1 MVGKTRCIDCMGG
14 SVPLQKQLSV
24 CQHGRDEYH
33 CRQCISSF
41 CKHGIVRYQCQECPG
56 TYICQHGHFRRLCAQ
71 CGYKCIICHVTRV
84 KSKTSKCRCCVPIA
98 KKFGFDTHE
107 SFIATALNRWA
118 VKGYLPKYMSWNQA
132 NPDAKAR
139 MLGRFRPD
147 FVWNLG
153 FHIVILEVDENQHA
167 GYDPRRELVRISR
180 IVEGFNGIP
189 VHLVRYNPDRCK
201 INGKLYKTKPGERM
215 ELLKKTLVQAFDRPN
230 LENRLTVQKLWF
242 DQIGLVDHFDVTQ
255 TFQTLEDYE
264 TWIDFI
270 CLGDGQ

>member
-1 MVGKTRCIDCMGG
+1 
-14 SVPLQKQLSV
+14 
-24 CQHGRDEYH
+24 
-33 CRQCISSF
+33 
-41 CKHGIVRYQCQECPG
+41 
-56 TYICQHGHFRRLCAQ
+56 
-71 CGYKCIICHVTRV
+71 
-84 KSKTSKCRCCVPIA
+84 
-98 KKFGFDTHE
+98 
-107 SFIATALNRWA
+107 
-118 VKGYLPKYMSWNQA
+118 
-132 NPDAKAR
+132 

-180 IVEGFNGIP
+180 IVEGFDGIP

-230 LENRLTVQKLWF
+230 LENRLTVQHLWY
-242 DQIGLVDHFDVTQ
+242 DQMGPVDHFDVTQ

-270 CLGDGQ
+270 CLGDSQ